1 MQALDL
7 SGYSKHAC
15 THGLSLWQTIF
26 YILHCLKL
34 KQEMC
39 RVMGDKDVTIL
50 MKERMIDTWLP
61 KILSYVQKSEKSSLK
76 KLVEE
81 MDSAISEDKL
91 NPAGNIKCSLAFCIL
106 QFSILSH
113 ISPRVRIVSC
123 KD

>member
-1 MQALDL
+1 MQTLDL

-15 THGLSLWQTIF
+15 MHGSSLWQTIF

-39 RVMGDKDVTIL
+39 QVMGDKDVTIL

-81 MDSAISEDKL
+81 MDSIQQVT
-91 NPAGNIKCSLAFCIL
+91 KCSLAFCIL
-106 QFSILSH
+106 QFSILSQ
-113 ISPRVRIVSC
+113 ISSRVRIVSC

>member
-1 MQALDL
+1 M
-7 SGYSKHAC
+7 HA
-15 THGLSLWQTIF
+15 WFKFIAN
-26 YILHCLKL
+26 YILHTSLFKAEARNVPSHGGQRCN
-34 KQEMC
+34 
-39 RVMGDKDVTIL
+39 
-50 MKERMIDTWLP
+50 DTNEGTLP

-113 ISPRVRIVSC
+113 IPPRVRIVSC